1 MHERAY
7 LDHLASLQADA
18 WPANAPREAH
28 YPHGQQ
34 PLSEYLRA
42 WASTQPDR
50 PALDFYG
57 HSITWAELDRLSDR
71 CAALLCEL
79 GDRKSVV

>member
-7 LDHLASLQADA
+7 LDHLASLQAEA

-28 YPHGQQ
+28 YPHGQK

-50 PALDFYG
+50 PALAFYG
-57 HSITWAELDRLSDR
+57 HSITWA
-71 CAALLCEL
+71 
-79 GDRKSVV
+79 